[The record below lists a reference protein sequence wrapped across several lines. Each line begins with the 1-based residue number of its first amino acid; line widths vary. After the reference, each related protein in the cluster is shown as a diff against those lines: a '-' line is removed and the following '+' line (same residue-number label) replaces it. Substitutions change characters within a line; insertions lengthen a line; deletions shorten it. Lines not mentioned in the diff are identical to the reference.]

1 MSTRRSRYSK
11 IRSKSAS
18 ELWTSIEIESR
29 LPIGAKRRAW
39 SVVNATSVPIV
50 IAVEP
55 CESAKPPTQYT
66 AAGMNANTI
75 WIDAIIQRPVIRLR
89 TSSPASRLRLAL
101 EPLGELLRAAHR
113 LAEQDP
119 GDRERLLD
127 ERRDVGHRLLP
138 QRSRSCAAAPPTL
151 RVIHTK
157 SGISASANS
166 ASRQSSRNIA
176 ITTAITVVTVE
187 TTEVAVEVRTLSTPP
202 MSFAIR
208 LCTSPVRVRVKNAS
222 ESRWRWR

>member
-1 MSTRRSRYSK
+1 M
-11 IRSKSAS
+11 RSKSAS
-18 ELWTSIEIESR
+18 ELCTSIEIESR
-29 LPIGAKRRAW
+29 LPIGANRRAC
-39 SVVNATSVPIV
+39 SVVNATIVPIV

-55 CESAKPPTQYT
+55 FESANPATQYT
-66 AAGMNANTI
+66 AAGMNAKTI

-89 TSSPASRLRLAL
+89 TSSPASRCDSPSNRSASSCERPIVFPSRIPETDSDSWTSDETSAIDSCRSVAILR
-101 EPLGELLRAAHR
+101 R
-113 LAEQDP
+113 
-119 GDRERLLD
+119 
-127 ERRDVGHRLLP
+127 
-138 QRSRSCAAAPPTL
+138 CAPTL

-157 SGISASANS
+157 TGISPSANS

-176 ITTAITVVTVE
+176 TTTAITVVTVE

-222 ESRWRWR
+222 ESRWRCR